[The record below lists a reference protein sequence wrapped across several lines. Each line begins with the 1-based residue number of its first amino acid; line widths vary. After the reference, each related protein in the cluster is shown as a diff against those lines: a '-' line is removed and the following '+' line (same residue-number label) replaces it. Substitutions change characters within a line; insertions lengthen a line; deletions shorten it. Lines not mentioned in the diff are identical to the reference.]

1 MEAGCTVTTSERHY
15 DLIVIG
21 SGPAGQRAAVQAAK
35 LRRRVMVV
43 ERRSVLGGVCT
54 HTGTIPSKTL
64 REAILHL
71 TGFRMH
77 DVYGKWSLDR
87 HEIGVSDLYRHV
99 HKVIKHE
106 IEVKENYLTKNGVE
120 IIYGS
125 ARFSGPNALVVGDT
139 ECADTE
145 YTADII
151 LVATGTVPR
160 HDPAIPFD
168 RRLVLDSDDILNLDR
183 LPETLAVLGGGII
196 GLEYASMFAALGVK
210 VTLFERND
218 ILLPFI
224 DREIVDTLL
233 KLLRK
238 RQVTFRLGEQ
248 IRKVE
253 VVDVT
258 VMGRPDKAVRIETE
272 EGDPLTAEKALY
284 CIGRTAA
291 TADLD
296 IEAAGLEVDDRGR
309 IPVDEGFHTSQPGI
323 MAAGDVIGFP
333 SLASTA
339 MMQGRM
345 AASSAFN
352 AEIVVRPVTFP
363 IGIYTIPEIS
373 FYGST
378 EQQLQEDGTPYE
390 IGRAGYREIARA
402 PMMGDVSGLL
412 KLVFDPESRKL
423 LGTHIIGEQA
433 SDLVH
438 VGMVAQS
445 LGASL
450 DYFTDTVFNYPTLA
464 EGYKIAAFNGINR
477 LMGLKNGPSGH
488 YSG

>member
-1 MEAGCTVTTSERHY
+1 MTTTERHY
-15 DLIVIG
+15 DLIIIG
-21 SGPAGQRAAVQAAK
+21 SGPAGQRAALQAAK
-35 LRRRVMVV
+35 LGRRVMVI

-71 TGFRMH
+71 TGYRMH
-77 DVYGKWSLDR
+77 DVYGKWFLDR
-87 HEIGVSDLYRHV
+87 REIGVSDLYRHV
-99 HKVIKHE
+99 NKVIKHE
-106 IEVKENYLTKNGVE
+106 ITVKETYLTKNGVE

-125 ARFSGPNALVVGDT
+125 ASFSGPRSVVVGD
-139 ECADTE
+139 ADCGETE

-168 RRLVLDSDDILNLDR
+168 HRLMLDSDDILCLDR
-183 LPETLAVLGGGII
+183 LPDTLAVLGGGII
-196 GLEYASMFAALGVK
+196 GLEYASMFAALGVQ
-210 VTLFERND
+210 VTLFEMND
-218 ILLPFI
+218 TLLPFV
-224 DREIVDTLL
+224 DREIMDTLL

-238 RQVTFRLGEQ
+238 RQMSFRLGEH
-248 IRKVE
+248 IEKVS
-253 VVDVT
+253 VVDIT
-258 VMGRPDKAVRIETE
+258 VQGRPDKAVRIETA

-291 TADLD
+291 TADLNL
-296 IEAAGLEVDDRGR
+296 EVAGLEADERGQLA
-309 IPVDEGFHTSQPGI
+309 VNEEFCTSQPGI

-339 MMQGRM
+339 MMQGRR
-345 AASSAFN
+345 AANSAFGT
-352 AEIVVRPVTFP
+352 ESVRTPCSFPV
-363 IGIYTIPEIS
+363 GIYTIPEIS
-373 FYGST
+373 FYGKT
-378 EQQLQEDGTPYE
+378 EQQLNEEGAAYE
-390 IGRAGYREIARA
+390 IGRAGYREIARG
-402 PMMGDVSGLL
+402 PMVGDVSGLF
-412 KLVFDPESRKL
+412 KLIFDPATRKL

-438 VGMVAQS
+438 VGQVAQS
-445 LGASL
+445 LGATI

-477 LMGLKNGPSGH
+477 LKGLKSDPSGH
-488 YSG
+488 YTG

>member
-1 MEAGCTVTTSERHY
+1 MKKSQSTY

-21 SGPAGQRAAVQAAK
+21 SGPAGQRAALQAAK
-35 LRRRVMVV
+35 LGRRVLVV

-54 HTGTIPSKTL
+54 HTGTIPSKSL

-71 TGFRMH
+71 TGYRMH
-77 DVYGKWSLDR
+77 DVYGKWTLDR
-87 HEIGVSDLYRHV
+87 KEIGVSDLYRHV
-99 HKVIKHE
+99 NKVIKHE
-106 IEVKENYLTKNGVE
+106 IEVKETYLTKNRVK

-125 ARFSGPNALVVGDT
+125 ARFSGPRSVVVVGDPDCT
-139 ECADTE
+139 ETE
-145 YTADII
+145 HTAEII

-168 RRLVLDSDDILNLDR
+168 HRLMLDSDDILHLDK

-218 ILLPFI
+218 TLLPFV
-224 DREIVDTLL
+224 DSEIIDTLL

-238 RQVTFRLGEQ
+238 RQMVFRTGEHFEE
-248 IRKVE
+248 VA

-258 VMGRPDKAVRIETE
+258 VQGRPDKAIRITTK
-272 EGDPLTAEKALY
+272 EGEPLTVEKALY

-291 TADLD
+291 TAELNL
-296 IEAAGLEVDDRGR
+296 EAAGLEADDRGR
-309 IPVDEGFHTSQPGI
+309 IPVDQGFRTKQPGI

-339 MMQGRM
+339 MMQGRQ
-345 AASSAFN
+345 AASSAF
-352 AEIVVRPVTFP
+352 AEEIVVRPVTFP
-363 IGIYTIPEIS
+363 FGIYTIPEIS
-373 FYGST
+373 YFGQT
-378 EQQLQEDGTPYE
+378 EQDLHEAGTDYE
-390 IGRAGYREIARA
+390 IGRAGYREIARG
-402 PMMGDVSGLL
+402 PMVGDVSGLL
-412 KLVFDPESRKL
+412 KLVFDPKTRSL

-450 DYFTDTVFNYPTLA
+450 DYFADTVFNYPTLA

-477 LMGLKNGPSGH
+477 LKGLKSGPSGH
-488 YSG
+488 YLD